1 MKTLWKKQMH
11 FQSSQYRGMCG
22 NPIGIT
28 SVISAVQNVGF
39 VSEPSLVIYAVVMLE
54 LNTGSLRRSEIL
66 KESLYVG

>member
-1 MKTLWKKQMH
+1 MH
-11 FQSSQYRGMCG
+11 FQSSQHRGMCG

-39 VSEPSLVIYAVVMLE
+39 MSEPSLVIYAVVRTE
-54 LNTGSLRRSEIL
+54 HRITEKIRNIL